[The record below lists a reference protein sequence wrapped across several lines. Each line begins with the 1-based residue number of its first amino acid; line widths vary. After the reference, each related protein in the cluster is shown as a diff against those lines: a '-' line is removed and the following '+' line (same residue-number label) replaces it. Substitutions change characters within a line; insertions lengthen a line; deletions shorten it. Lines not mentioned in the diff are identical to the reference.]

1 MIAKIYTGGI
11 DTLIGIESIE
21 YGIDDVVLF
30 RWWHNGY
37 CRHGWD
43 RLHRSTIRYDA
54 SDRAYF
60 NSYGKRWYLDEAVRT
75 DGMWS

>member
-1 MIAKIYTGGI
+1 MIAKIYTGCI

-30 RWWHNGY
+30 RWWHSGCYHNE
-37 CRHGWD
+37 WD
-43 RLHRSTIRYDA
+43 RLHRAKIRYNV
-54 SDRAYF
+54 SGRAYF
-60 NSYGKRWYLDEAVRT
+60 CSYGKRWYLDEAVRT

>member
-1 MIAKIYTGGI
+1 MIAKIYTGCI

-30 RWWHNGY
+30 RWWHNG
-37 CRHGWD
+37 WS

-60 NSYGKRWYLDEAVRT
+60 NSYGERWDLDKAVRT
-75 DGMWS
+75 NSMWS